1 MTFPTNAK
9 VVVFMWSMQNL
20 VHYDLLLAGFERST
34 RSTRSEWRSGSQ
46 SKLAL
51 VFILRQIGFQGFTLL
66 KNKRATF
73 STSASIIFP
82 MQGLPGEGG
91 AGGPAGPP
99 GPMVRVE
106 QLAERIQQKEVN
118 AIHTTQLFVCR
129 VLPAVAASL
138 A

>member
-1 MTFPTNAK
+1 
-9 VVVFMWSMQNL
+9 
-20 VHYDLLLAGFERST
+20 
-34 RSTRSEWRSGSQ
+34 
-46 SKLAL
+46 
-51 VFILRQIGFQGFTLL
+51 
-66 KNKRATF
+66 
-73 STSASIIFP
+73 